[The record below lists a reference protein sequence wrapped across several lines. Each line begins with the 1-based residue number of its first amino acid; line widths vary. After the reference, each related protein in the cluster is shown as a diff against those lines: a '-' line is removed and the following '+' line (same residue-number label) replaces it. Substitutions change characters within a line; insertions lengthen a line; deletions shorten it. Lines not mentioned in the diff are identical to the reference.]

1 MNEPTIRIDIVSD
14 VVCPWCYIG
23 KRRLEKAVSQLS
35 DRYNFE
41 LEYHPFELNPDM
53 PAQGVNQQ
61 EYLSNKF
68 GGPDRYEQIT
78 GHTTCVAA
86 SEGLD
91 FHFEKQQTS
100 PNTRNAHRLISL
112 AREEDKQLPMV
123 ELLFKAYFTDGV
135 DLSKNENLVDLA
147 VEVGLDRRKVEK
159 LLAGDE
165 GLPEVVLAEKEMQK
179 LGVTGVPFYIVNQTY
194 GVSGAQTPDIF
205 VKLIEEINAPVAL
218 DGKVC
223 DVDGSN
229 C

>member
-1 MNEPTIRIDIVSD
+1 MNKPTIRIDIVSD

-35 DRYNFE
+35 DRYHLE

-78 GHTTCVAA
+78 GHTTRVAA
-86 SEGLD
+86 GEGLD
-91 FHFEKQQTS
+91 FHFEKQLVS
-100 PNTRNAHRLISL
+100 PNTRNAHRLIGL
-112 AREEDKQLPMV
+112 ARDEDKQLAMV
-123 ELLFKAYFTDGV
+123 ELLFQAYFTDGV
-135 DLSKNENLVDLA
+135 DLSKNENLVALA
-147 VEVGLDRRKVEK
+147 VQAGLDREKVEK

-218 DGKVC
+218 DGEAC